1 VQAAFAYL
9 VKGLSQV
16 DGLQVHIITM
26 GRPDLLGFDQVEQDG
41 VTLHVLPVYPRF
53 ELARRYRTYQSRL
66 NAKLAQIQPDVVH
79 AQDAGTDAY
88 VALRSGYPTV
98 ITLHGIQ
105 HKEWK
110 HKRSYLRQARN
121 RFYSLL
127 IERHNL
133 RHTRHLIAISRYV
146 VDCFSSQLSPD
157 VQAYFVP
164 NAIDEGFFDLA
175 DTSDG
180 STILYAGAVILR
192 KRPLDLVQAFAQ
204 VARQDPSARLRIAGE
219 SSSELSYAN
228 LVRRTIERE
237 NLQDRIHLL
246 GQLSEDAVLQ
256 EFAGCDMLALPSAQE
271 TTPMVIAQ
279 AMAAGKP
286 VVTTPV
292 GGVPDMVRDG
302 ETGFLVDVGDNGGL
316 AEALLRLLRDP
327 SLRASMGQ
335 LGREFATENYRVD
348 HVAMRTYEV
357 YQRVAATG

>member
-1 VQAAFAYL
+1 
-9 VKGLSQV
+9 
-16 DGLQVHIITM
+16 M
-26 GRPDLLGFDQVEQDG
+26 GRPDLLGFDRVEQNG
-41 VTLHVLPVYPRF
+41 VTVHILPVYPRF

-66 NAKLAQIQPDVVH
+66 IAKLAQIQPDVVH

-98 ITLHGIQ
+98 LTLHGIQ

-110 HKRSYLRQARN
+110 HKRSFLRQARN
-121 RFYSLL
+121 KFYSLW
-127 IERHNL
+127 IERDNL
-133 RHTRHLIAISRYV
+133 RRTRHLIAISRYV
-146 VDCFSSQLSPD
+146 VDCFSMQLSPD
-157 VQAYFVP
+157 VRAYYVP

-180 STILYAGAVILR
+180 RTILYAGAVILR

-204 VARQDPSARLRIAGE
+204 VARQDPATQLRMAGE
-219 SSSELSYAN
+219 SSSELSYAD
-228 LVRRTIERE
+228 LVRRAIEKE
-237 NLQDRIHLL
+237 DLQGRVHLL

-256 EFAGCDMLALPSAQE
+256 EFAGCDVLALPSAQE

-302 ETGFLVDVGDNGGL
+302 ETGFLVGVGDKDGL

-327 SLRASMGQ
+327 SLRRRMGQ

-348 HVAMRTYEV
+348 HVARRTHEV
-357 YQRVAATG
+357 YQQVAATG